1 MKPSSGICYYP
12 GAAST
17 GLTCPSNDP
26 YMKVGKREEKKDQN
40 SAPLTPSSFK
50 KTIYRTFSEKTWKTL
65 LFFCLLGLIWN
76 TLCTEKYWNW
86 TLHLCKSTPHLQE
99 QYSSFCK
106 ILVFIFL
113 FFVKNT
119 NKMKNI
125 ICAVRKK
132 ESRLSGKIMFP
143 SNYKNCPVSMYLSVL
158 YFFWF

>member
-1 MKPSSGICYYP
+1 M
-12 GAAST
+12 
-17 GLTCPSNDP
+17 
-26 YMKVGKREEKKDQN
+26 REEKRTKIQH
-40 SAPLTPSSFK
+40 PLTPSSSSSSYSYK
-50 KTIYRTFSEKTWKTL
+50 KTIYRTFSEQTWKTL
-65 LFFCLLGLIWN
+65 LFSVFCDCDGIHNVQKNIGTGLYTCVN
-76 TLCTEKYWNW
+76 
-86 TLHLCKSTPHLQE
+86 PPRHLQE

-113 FFVKNT
+113 FFFVKNT

-125 ICAVRKK
+125 ICALRKKK